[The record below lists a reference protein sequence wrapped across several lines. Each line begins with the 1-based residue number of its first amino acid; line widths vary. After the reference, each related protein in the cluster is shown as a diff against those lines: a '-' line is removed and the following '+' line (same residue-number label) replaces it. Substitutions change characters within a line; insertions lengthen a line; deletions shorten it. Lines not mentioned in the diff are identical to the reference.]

1 MANAEANK
9 RLCIIMDHWT
19 THIKAKTGWFDIN
32 LRELYQYRDLVWLFF
47 KRNYSTRYKQT
58 ILGPMWLIF
67 NPLITVSLYALIFG
81 RLAGLSAS
89 GVPQFLFYLCSNA
102 LWAFFATCLTE
113 TSNTFTANAAIMGK
127 VYFPR
132 LVMPM
137 SSVLTGMLDLLI
149 QLVMLVLVMVGY
161 CVVGYNFGIDFSILL
176 VPVLILQVGLLGLG
190 CGIIVASLTTKYRDL
205 VILVGFGV
213 QLWMYATPVVYTTG
227 IIPQKYFG
235 LYMLN
240 PMASIIECFR
250 SVVLG
255 IPTEAWQYWG
265 VSWIVTFV
273 VLLGGVILFSKI
285 EKTFMDTV

>member
-1 MANAEANK
+1 ME
-9 RLCIIMDHWT
+9 HWT

-32 LRELYQYRDLVWLFF
+32 LRELNQYRDLVWLFF

-81 RLAGLSAS
+81 RLAGLSAN
-89 GVPQFLFYLCSNA
+89 GVPQFLFYLCSNT

-132 LVMPM
+132 LVMPI

-149 QLVMLVLVMVGY
+149 QLAMLVFAIVGY
-161 CVVGYNFGIDFSILL
+161 CIVGHNFGIGTSILL

-190 CGIIVASLTTKYRDL
+190 CGIIVAALTTKYRDL
-205 VILVGFGV
+205 TILVGFGT
-213 QLWMYATPVVYTTG
+213 QLWMYASPVVYTAEF
-227 IIPQKYFG
+227 IPQKHLS

-240 PMASIIECFR
+240 PMAPMIECFR
-250 SVVLG
+250 SVFLG
-255 IPTEAWQYWG
+255 LPTAAWHYWG
-265 VSWIVTFV
+265 ISWIVTLAVLFV
-273 VLLGGVILFSKI
+273 GVILFSKI

>member
-1 MANAEANK
+1 ME
-9 RLCIIMDHWT
+9 HWT
-19 THIKAKTGWFDIN
+19 THIKAKSGWFDIN

-137 SSVLTGMLDLLI
+137 SSVLTGMLDMLI
-149 QLVMLVLVMVGY
+149 QLAMLVLAIVGY
-161 CVVGYNFGIDFSILL
+161 CIVGYNFGINLSILL

-190 CGIIVASLTTKYRDL
+190 CGIIIASLTTKYRDL

-227 IIPQKYFG
+227 IIPQKYRG

-250 SVVLG
+250 SVILG
-255 IPTEAWQYWG
+255 IPTNAWQYWG
-265 VSWIVTFV
+265 ISWIVTFV
-273 VLLGGVILFSKI
+273 VLFIGVILFSKI

>member
-1 MANAEANK
+1 ME
-9 RLCIIMDHWT
+9 HWT

-137 SSVLTGMLDLLI
+137 SSVLTGMLDMLI
-149 QLVMLVLVMVGY
+149 QLAMLVLAIAGY
-161 CVVGYNFGIDFSILL
+161 CVVGYDFGINLSILL

-190 CGIIVASLTTKYRDL
+190 CGIIIASLTTKYRDL

-227 IIPQKYFG
+227 IIPQKYLG

-255 IPTEAWQYWG
+255 IPTDAWRYWG
-265 VSWIVTFV
+265 ISWIVTFV
-273 VLLGGVILFSKI
+273 VLFIGVILFSKI

>member
-1 MANAEANK
+1 ME
-9 RLCIIMDHWT
+9 HWT
-19 THIKAKTGWFDIN
+19 THIKAKSGWFDIN

-137 SSVLTGMLDLLI
+137 SSVLTGMLDMLI
-149 QLVMLVLVMVGY
+149 QLAMLVLAIVGY
-161 CVVGYNFGIDFSILL
+161 CIVGYNFGINLSILL

-190 CGIIVASLTTKYRDL
+190 CGIIIASLTTKYRDL

-227 IIPQKYFG
+227 IIPQKYLG

-250 SVVLG
+250 SVILG
-255 IPTEAWQYWG
+255 IPTNAWQYWG
-265 VSWIVTFV
+265 ISWIVTFV
-273 VLLGGVILFSKI
+273 VLFIGVILFSKI

>member
-1 MANAEANK
+1 ME
-9 RLCIIMDHWT
+9 HYT
-19 THIKAKTGWFDIN
+19 THIKAKSGWFDIN

-58 ILGPMWLIF
+58 VLGPMWLIF

-149 QLVMLVLVMVGY
+149 QLAMLVLAMVGY
-161 CVVGYNFGIDFSILL
+161 CIVGYDFGINWSILI
-176 VPVLILQVGLLGLG
+176 VPALILQVGLLGLG
-190 CGIIVASLTTKYRDL
+190 CGIIIASLTTKYRDL

-227 IIPQKYFG
+227 IIPQKYLGF
-235 LYMLN
+235 YMLN

-250 SVVLG
+250 SVILG
-255 IPTEAWQYWG
+255 IPTDAWQYWG
-265 VSWIVTFV
+265 ISWIVTFV
-273 VLLGGVILFSKI
+273 ALFIGVILFSKI

>member
-1 MANAEANK
+1 ME
-9 RLCIIMDHWT
+9 HFT
-19 THIKAKTGWFDIN
+19 THIKAKSGWFDIN

-58 ILGPMWLIF
+58 ILGPMWRIF

-137 SSVLTGMLDLLI
+137 ASVLTGMLDMLI
-149 QLVMLVLVMVGY
+149 QLAMLVLAIVGY
-161 CVVGYNFGIDFSILL
+161 CIVGYNFGINLSILL

-190 CGIIVASLTTKYRDL
+190 CGIIIASLTTKYRDL

-227 IIPQKYFG
+227 IIPQKYLG

-255 IPTEAWQYWG
+255 IPTDAWQYWG
-265 VSWIVTFV
+265 ISWIVTFV
-273 VLLGGVILFSKI
+273 VLFIGVILFSKI

>member
-1 MANAEANK
+1 ME
-9 RLCIIMDHWT
+9 HYT
-19 THIKAKTGWFDIN
+19 THIKSKNGWFDVN

-67 NPLITVSLYALIFG
+67 NPLITVLLYAFIFG
-81 RLAGLSAS
+81 NLAGLSAS
-89 GVPQFLFYLCSNA
+89 GTPQFLFYLCGNA

-149 QLVMLVLVMVGY
+149 QLAMLVIAIVGY
-161 CVVGYNFGIDFSILL
+161 TIAGQNFRIDVSILL
-176 VPVLILQVGLLGLG
+176 VPVLVLQVGILGLG
-190 CGIIVASLTTKYRDL
+190 CGIIIASLTTKYRDL

-227 IIPQKYFG
+227 IIPQKYYAF
-235 LYMLN
+235 YMLN
-240 PMASIIECFR
+240 PMAPIIECFR
-250 SVVLG
+250 SVILG
-255 IPTEAWQYWG
+255 IPTQAWQYWG
-265 VSWIVTFV
+265 ISWIETIVALFI
-273 VLLGGVILFSKI
+273 GVILFSKI

>member
-1 MANAEANK
+1 ME
-9 RLCIIMDHWT
+9 HFT
-19 THIKAKTGWFDIN
+19 THIKAKSGWFDIN

-113 TSNTFTANAAIMGK
+113 TSSTFTANAAIMGK

-137 SSVLTGMLDLLI
+137 SSVLTGMLDMLI
-149 QLVMLVLVMVGY
+149 QLAMLVLAIVGY
-161 CVVGYNFGIDFSILL
+161 CIVGYNFGINLSILL

-190 CGIIVASLTTKYRDL
+190 CGIIIASLTTKYRDL

-227 IIPQKYFG
+227 IIPQKYLG

-250 SVVLG
+250 SVILG
-255 IPTEAWQYWG
+255 IPTNAWQYWG
-265 VSWIVTFV
+265 ISWIVTFV
-273 VLLGGVILFSKI
+273 VLFIGVILFSKI

>member
-1 MANAEANK
+1 ME
-9 RLCIIMDHWT
+9 HYT
-19 THIKAKTGWFDIN
+19 THIKAKTGWFDID

-47 KRNYSTRYKQT
+47 KRNYSTRYRQT
-58 ILGPMWLIF
+58 ILGPMWLIL
-67 NPLITVSLYALIFG
+67 NPLITVSLYAFIFG
-81 RLAGLSAS
+81 NLAGLSAD
-89 GVPQFLFYLCSNA
+89 GVPQFLFYLCGNA

-137 SSVLTGMLDLLI
+137 SSVLTGILDLLI
-149 QLVMLVLVMVGY
+149 QLAMLVVAIVGY
-161 CVVGYNFGIDFSILL
+161 TIAGRNFGIGISVLL

-190 CGIIVASLTTKYRDL
+190 CGIIVAALTTKYRDL

-227 IIPQKYFG
+227 IIPQEYYMA
-235 LYMLN
+235 YMLN
-240 PMASIIECFR
+240 PMAPIIEEFR
-250 SVVLG
+250 SLILG

-265 VSWIVTFV
+265 ISWITTFV
-273 VLLGGVILFSKI
+273 VLFIGVILFSKI

>member
-1 MANAEANK
+1 ME
-9 RLCIIMDHWT
+9 HWT
-19 THIKAKTGWFDIN
+19 THIKARSGWFDIN

-58 ILGPMWLIF
+58 VLGPMWLIF

-149 QLVMLVLVMVGY
+149 QLVMLVLAMVGY
-161 CVVGYNFGIDFSILL
+161 CIVGYDFGINWSILL
-176 VPVLILQVGLLGLG
+176 VPALILQVGLLGLG
-190 CGIIVASLTTKYRDL
+190 CGIIIASLTTKYRDL

-227 IIPQKYFG
+227 IIPQKYLG
-235 LYMLN
+235 IYMLN

-250 SVVLG
+250 SVILG
-255 IPTEAWQYWG
+255 FPTNAWQYWG
-265 VSWIVTFV
+265 ISWIVTFV
-273 VLLGGVILFSKI
+273 VLFIGVILFSKI

>member
-1 MANAEANK
+1 ME
-9 RLCIIMDHWT
+9 HWT

-89 GVPQFLFYLCSNA
+89 GVPQILFYLCSNA

-149 QLVMLVLVMVGY
+149 QMAMLVLAMVGY
-161 CVVGYNFGIDFSILL
+161 CVVGYDFGINVSILL
-176 VPVLILQVGLLGLG
+176 VPALILQVGLLGLG
-190 CGIIVASLTTKYRDL
+190 CGIIIASLTTKYRDL

-227 IIPQKYFG
+227 IIPQKYLG

-255 IPTEAWQYWG
+255 IPTDAWQYWG
-265 VSWIVTFV
+265 ISWVVTFV
-273 VLLGGVILFSKI
+273 VLFIGVILFSKI

>member
-1 MANAEANK
+1 ME
-9 RLCIIMDHWT
+9 HWT

-58 ILGPMWLIF
+58 VLGPMWLIF

-149 QLVMLVLVMVGY
+149 QMAMLVLAMVGY
-161 CVVGYNFGIDFSILL
+161 CVVGYDFGINLSILL
-176 VPVLILQVGLLGLG
+176 VPALILQVGLLGLG
-190 CGIIVASLTTKYRDL
+190 CGIIIASLTTKYRDL

-227 IIPQKYFG
+227 IIPEKYLG

-255 IPTEAWQYWG
+255 IPTDAWQYWG
-265 VSWIVTFV
+265 ISWVVTFV
-273 VLLGGVILFSKI
+273 VLFIGVILFSKI

>member
-1 MANAEANK
+1 ME
-9 RLCIIMDHWT
+9 HYT
-19 THIKAKTGWFDIN
+19 THIKSKNNWFDVN

-67 NPLITVSLYALIFG
+67 NPLITVSLYAFIFG
-81 RLAGLSAS
+81 NLAGLSAS
-89 GVPQFLFYLCSNA
+89 GVPQFLFYLSGNA

-149 QLVMLVLVMVGY
+149 QLAMLVIAIVGY
-161 CVVGYNFGIDFSILL
+161 TIVGQNFGIDASILL
-176 VPVLILQVGLLGLG
+176 VPVLVLQVGILGLG
-190 CGIIVASLTTKYRDL
+190 CGIIIASLTTKYRDL
-205 VILVGFGV
+205 VILVGFSV
-213 QLWMYATPVVYTTG
+213 QLWMYVTPVVYTTG
-227 IIPQKYFG
+227 IIPQKYYAF
-235 LYMLN
+235 YMLN
-240 PMASIIECFR
+240 PMAPIIECFR

-255 IPTEAWQYWG
+255 IPTQAWQYWG
-265 VSWIVTFV
+265 ISWAITIV
-273 VLLGGVILFSKI
+273 VLFIGVILFSKI

>member
-1 MANAEANK
+1 ME
-9 RLCIIMDHWT
+9 HYT
-19 THIKAKTGWFDIN
+19 THIKSKNGWFDIN

-149 QLVMLVLVMVGY
+149 QLAMLVLAIIGY
-161 CVVGYNFGIDFSILL
+161 CIVGYNFGINLSILL

-190 CGIIVASLTTKYRDL
+190 CGIIIASLTTKYRDL

-227 IIPQKYFG
+227 IIPQKYLG
-235 LYMLN
+235 IYMLN

-250 SVVLG
+250 SVILG
-255 IPTEAWQYWG
+255 IPTNAWQYWG
-265 VSWIVTFV
+265 ISWIVTFV
-273 VLLGGVILFSKI
+273 VLFIGVILFSKI